1 MSDLATIGMISGLGV
16 INIWVYFY
24 MDNSIESR
32 AEAIVTGVIRGVA
45 VSTKHR
51 RILLHLRWFGA
62 MASVVGYFG
71 LVTIAFVLIG
81 RIAKAEEVALL
92 AYLCA

>member
-32 AEAIVTGVIRGVA
+32 AEAIVTGVIR
-45 VSTKHR
+45 
-51 RILLHLRWFGA
+51 
-62 MASVVGYFG
+62 
-71 LVTIAFVLIG
+71 
-81 RIAKAEEVALL
+81 
-92 AYLCA
+92 